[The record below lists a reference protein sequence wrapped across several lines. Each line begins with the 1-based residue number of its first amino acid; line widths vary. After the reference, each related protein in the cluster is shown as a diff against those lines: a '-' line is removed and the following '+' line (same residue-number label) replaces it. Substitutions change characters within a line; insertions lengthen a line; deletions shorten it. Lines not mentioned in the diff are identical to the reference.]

1 MYAFFISLIGLV
13 FTIFTFLWNI
23 QFIIFKEDYFIF
35 GNFFKKELC
44 KIKYENMIV
53 LTKRLDT
60 IYFRPFKKI
69 EETDKKKK
77 EYISRFKL
85 EKFLIIYEN
94 KDKFN
99 VLKMKVSLCI
109 NFHYKNQIFIFHNK
123 KIEEKLIEI
132 QKQRGKKLDG
142 TKIDDEN
149 APSFI
154 EEQVNKILSQKNNY
168 KK

>member
-1 MYAFFISLIGLV
+1 MKKDKKVWICCFESIATPLFFSLFPFFFLFLWMQGMKVYMYAFFISLIGLV

-77 EYISRFKL
+77 RI
-85 EKFLIIYEN
+85 
-94 KDKFN
+94 
-99 VLKMKVSLCI
+99 
-109 NFHYKNQIFIFHNK
+109 H
-123 KIEEKLIEI
+123 
-132 QKQRGKKLDG
+132 
-142 TKIDDEN
+142 
-149 APSFI
+149 
-154 EEQVNKILSQKNNY
+154 
-168 KK
+168 